1 MVDTRY
7 LLNDEQIAQFITN
20 GFLQLQTDFSEDFHK
35 TVFQKITER
44 YATEGNPGNNLVA
57 RIPEIQ
63 LFFDHPT
70 VKGALTSILGPDYV
84 MHAHRHGH
92 LNTGKNKAE
101 QAGEKFVSPS
111 IHSGGWHKDSYW
123 GNART
128 RSHYPWSV
136 MIFYYPHE
144 VTEEM
149 GATGIMPGSQNRY
162 NVLEALD
169 DELNFPVVGK
179 AGTFAL
185 VDYDM
190 WHRATANV
198 STIDRFMLKF
208 IFFRLESPTQPTW
221 NNERAE
227 WQPPQQL
234 LPVSSHPLVWEN
246 VWNWMSGSIGKHG
259 PVDANA
265 DIAEL
270 EQKLYGSDESAAL
283 NAAMEL
289 AALGEKGIPALAK
302 GLRHPEP
309 GIEMY
314 KSFSV
319 ARLCAKALASAG
331 KKALP
336 ALMEALDA
344 EYDNREVLGFIAF
357 AIGELREQAS
367 EAAPKL
373 IALLQEES
381 EFIRHHVVEAL
392 GLIKQPTE
400 TIVPVLSELM
410 NDPDQY
416 VRFLAGL
423 ALARIGGDAAQAAV
437 PALVQTLYDRTEP
450 LNVPY
455 LTQSNLKKD
464 WDNDKGA
471 RYASA
476 IAAYALERIGTKEA
490 IREVLHFL
498 QTARWCPVTHSKS
511 GF

>member
-7 LLNDEQIAQFITN
+7 LLTDEQIAQFITN
-20 GFLQLQTDFSEDFHK
+20 GFLQLQTDFSDDFHK
-35 TVFQKITER
+35 TVFRKITER
-44 YATEGNPGNNLVA
+44 YAAEGNPGNNLVA

-63 LFFDHPT
+63 LFFDHPI

-101 QAGEKFVSPS
+101 LAGERFESPS

-123 GNART
+123 GNAKT

-162 NVLEALD
+162 KVLENLD
-169 DELNFPVVGK
+169 NELNFPVVGK

-190 WHRATANV
+190 WHRATPNV
-198 STIDRFMLKF
+198 STIDRYMLKF
-208 IFFRLESPTQPTW
+208 IFFRLESPKQPTW
-221 NNERAE
+221 NNERTQ
-227 WQPPQQL
+227 WQLPQQM
-234 LPVSSHPLVWEN
+234 LPVSSHPLLWEN
-246 VWNWMSGSIGKHG
+246 VWHWMRGSIGKHAQAD
-259 PVDANA
+259 PNA
-265 DIAEL
+265 DIAAL
-270 EQKLYGSDESAAL
+270 EQTLYSEDESAAL
-283 NAAMEL
+283 NAAMGL
-289 AALGEKGIPALAK
+289 AALGERGIPGLVK
-302 GLRHPEP
+302 GLRHSEP

-319 ARLCAKALASAG
+319 ARLCAKALASVG
-331 KKALP
+331 KQALP
-336 ALMEALDA
+336 ALMESLDT
-344 EYDNREVLGFIAF
+344 EYENREVLGFVAF
-357 AIGELREQAS
+357 AVGELREHAS
-367 EAAPKL
+367 EAVPKL
-373 IALLQEES
+373 LALLQEDS

-392 GLIKQPTE
+392 GMIQQPTE

-410 NDPDQY
+410 NDRDQY

-423 ALARIGGDAAQAAV
+423 ALARIGGEAAQKAV
-437 PALVQTLYDRTEP
+437 PALVQSLYDRTEAMD
-450 LNVPY
+450 VPY

-464 WDNDKGA
+464 WDNDQGA

-498 QTARWCPVTHSKS
+498 QTARWCPVTHPKS
-511 GF
+511 SF